1 MYSLKWEEDDDGDID
16 ENEQGRRSPAHC
28 VELASRRTFT
38 EIFGDTRTER
48 SEIKQQLPSEW

>member
-16 ENEQGRRSPAHC
+16 ENEQGRQSPAHC

-38 EIFGDTRTER
+38 EIFGDTQTER